1 MRHTMWRLGC
11 ARTAWVGT
19 QSTGQARTSAT
30 ATPARPRTLRSAQRQ
45 RRQAAR
51 KCSPCHGPA
60 HRRMRAVACTGKE
73 LKTYFGRGGEDA
85 MHFCPVHRSAGAAP
99 SDAAGAAAVAGSSA
113 PVWWGCDQS
122 ARWRRIRRARGEQG
136 EGTGATA
143 SLLERFAP
151 ATSGTVRVC
160 NLKAPLP
167 HVRRQPPECN

>member
-1 MRHTMWRLGC
+1 MRHTMGRLGC

-85 MHFCPVHRSAGAAP
+85 MHFCPVRRSAGAAP

-167 HVRRQPPECN
+167 HARRQPPECD